1 MYDFKR
7 IDPTDDDWKAIEATY
22 DGTVYKTKAWFDYL
36 AYQHCLPFIAKVF
49 QDSNLIGYFVGALLK
64 RGVWTLGAPLEGVG
78 TGNQGLA
85 MLRETLPPE
94 RIEIYKALAKW
105 VFKNRYA
112 VWLQVEDW
120 QLEIYDF
127 EGNEDIMEYHDSSWV
142 DLTADE
148 ETMWRRTSQK
158 SCRYMI
164 NKAKKQGVFVRE
176 AEDEESFLNVH
187 FEQHLDVMERKGL
200 SPLRS
205 KENLRELIKATYP
218 DKLLLL
224 EAVTSDG
231 KIVGTGMYPVGGGSS
246 CLFMVAAKQEDLVYC
261 PNEILMWEALVRCK
275 ARGARFF
282 NMNGVM
288 PYKLKYGTL
297 RDFRPRLVFQKH
309 NGLAVFRK
317 FFKDIYHKLRFSL
330 FKIKEES

>member
-7 IDPTDDDWKAIEATY
+7 IMPTDEVWKVIEGTY
-22 DGTVYKTKAWFDYL
+22 DGTLYKTKAWFDYL
-36 AYQHCLPFIAKVF
+36 AYQHCAPFIAEVL
-49 QDSNLIGYFVGALLK
+49 QDGNLVGYFVGELLK

-85 MLRETLPPE
+85 MLKETSAPE
-94 RIEIYKALAKW
+94 RIEIYEELAKW

-112 VWLQVEDW
+112 VLLQVEDW

-127 EGNEDIMEYHDSSWV
+127 EGKEYLMEYHDSGWV

-148 ETMWRRTSQK
+148 ETMWHRTSQK

-176 AEDEESFLNVH
+176 TNDPKAFLEVH
-187 FEQHLDVMERKGL
+187 YDQHRDVMRRKGL

-205 KENLRELIKATYP
+205 KENLGELIKATYP
-218 DKLLLL
+218 DRLLLL
-224 EAVTSDG
+224 EAVTADG

-261 PNEILMWEALVRCK
+261 PNEILMWEALIRCK

-288 PYKLKYGTL
+288 PYKMKYGTL
-297 RDFRPRLVFQKH
+297 RDYRPRIVLIKH
-309 NGLAVFRK
+309 KRLLLMRK
-317 FFKDIYHKLRFSL
+317 FFKNIYHKFRFSL
-330 FKIKEES
+330 FKVKDKS